1 MDQRKNVSA
10 KPEACRV
17 RKREIP
23 RSTARAAER
32 RDYAYYFC
40 GAGCGQRWPQ
50 EKHNRHVNRSE

>member
-17 RKREIP
+17 R
-23 RSTARAAER
+23 STARAAEG